1 MCNTSNSKY
10 MLQEE
15 MREKYFKLQNVQTH
29 NQ

>member
-1 MCNTSNSKY
+1 MYNTWNSKY

-15 MREKYFKLQNVQTH
+15 MRENYFKLQNVQRH